1 MLVVMHVETFKTAVT
16 VFICNVI
23 MFDGTLTDNFQ
34 LQSQLIDA
42 GNITRRDQRQNV
54 QITNTHKYSRHK
66 HALMLYLYIAKNAL
80 FLSVNLGLRIKL
92 DSLSFS
98 FKYCYSDSRNLCTV
112 MRAGGLA
119 P

>member
-34 LQSQLIDA
+34 LQSQFIDA
-42 GNITRRDQRQNV
+42 GNITPRDQRQNV
-54 QITNTHKYSRHK
+54 QITNTHKYSSHQN
-66 HALMLYLYIAKNAL
+66 AFMLYLSIARNAL
-80 FLSVNLGLRIKL
+80 FLSVNLGLSIKL

-98 FKYCYSDSRNLCTV
+98 FTSIYLVSNL
-112 MRAGGLA
+112 LN
-119 P
+119 

>member
-1 MLVVMHVETFKTAVT
+1 MAVT

-34 LQSQLIDA
+34 LQSQFIDA

-54 QITNTHKYSRHK
+54 QITNTHKYSPHQN
-66 HALMLYLYIAKNAL
+66 AFMLYLSIARNAP
-80 FLSVNLGLRIKL
+80 FLSVNLGLIIKL

-98 FKYCYSDSRNLCTV
+98 FTSIYLISNL
-112 MRAGGLA
+112 LN
-119 P
+119 